1 MEKNKPIWDV
11 RLGSIRCAI
20 FENRNAGN
28 VYHNVALTRRFRQGT
43 EWMTS
48 TTFNGLADLA
58 QVRQAVE
65 LAIAWLAE
73 HQAGGDPSDES

>member
-1 MEKNKPIWDV
+1 MDKNRPVWEV
-11 RLGSIRCAI
+11 RLGSIRCSI
-20 FENRNAGN
+20 FINRHGERSYSN
-28 VYHNVALTRRFRQGT
+28 VTLTRRFKQGT

-48 TTFNGLADLA
+48 SSFNGLADLA

-73 HQAGGDPSDES
+73 HEAQNEPGEE